1 MSRRQQRLNDLLR
14 QSLAEIIARE
24 LKDPRLELT
33 LISITE
39 VDVSPDLRGARVHV
53 SVMSPDDQAQDAITA
68 LNHSRGYIRRL
79 LAPRLTL
86 RHIPNLRFELDTRIA
101 EDQHVSELIN
111 AIATDT
117 VTDSVTDAA
126 TATDDTTDPGPIDP
140 YASCMPS
147 PHDIPIGPDG
157 QPAPTDTNGKTEDIA
172 APTTNQDPP

>member
-14 QSLAEIIARE
+14 QALAEIIARE

-39 VDVSPDLRGARVHV
+39 VDVSPDLRGARVHI
-53 SVMSPDDQAQDAITA
+53 SVMSPDDQAHDAITA

-101 EDQHVSELIN
+101 EDQHVSARIN
-111 AIATDT
+111 AIAPDTVTDT
-117 VTDSVTDAA
+117 VTDAA
-126 TATDDTTDPGPIDP
+126 TDDTTNDTPDDTTDDTTDPGPINP

-157 QPAPTDTNGKTEDIA
+157 QPTPT
-172 APTTNQDPP
+172 PNQDPP